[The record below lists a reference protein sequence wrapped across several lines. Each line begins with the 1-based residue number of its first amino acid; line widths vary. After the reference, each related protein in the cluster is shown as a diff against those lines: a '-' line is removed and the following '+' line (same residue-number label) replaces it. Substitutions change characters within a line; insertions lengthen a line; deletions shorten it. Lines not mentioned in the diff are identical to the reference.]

1 MSKSVKLKRERSVWM
16 NVSRNVNL
24 IEIKTYINI
33 CICIISRQ
41 INVSSL
47 IMNHPPSAR
56 AGRRH
61 AILWCR
67 NGSIPRQMGMCGA
80 VRVGGAETR
89 HSNEVQSDTTGWI
102 GTLELTWYVGHYFSY
117 LPNTPKSMQPTYQP
131 VV

>member
-1 MSKSVKLKRERSVWM
+1 MYHFMSDQ
-16 NVSRNVNL
+16 
-24 IEIKTYINI
+24 
-33 CICIISRQ
+33 CILFDHEPP
-41 INVSSL
+41 SL
-47 IMNHPPSAR
+47 LRSAR
-56 AGRRH
+56 AVRRH

-102 GTLELTWYVGHYFSY
+102 GTLEHTWYVGHYFSY